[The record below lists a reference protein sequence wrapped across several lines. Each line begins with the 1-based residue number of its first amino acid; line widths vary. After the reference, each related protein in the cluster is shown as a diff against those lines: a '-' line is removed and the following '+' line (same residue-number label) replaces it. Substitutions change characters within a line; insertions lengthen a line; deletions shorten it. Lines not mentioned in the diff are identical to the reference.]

1 MWLSIREMIGWG
13 LTLVGLVLI
22 LILVF
27 LALERQILEAIALS
41 IPATVV
47 FRSGI
52 GLVRL
57 ATAARLASD
66 TLSGSQDRS

>member
-1 MWLSIREMIGWG
+1 MWLTIREIVGWG
-13 LTLVGLVLI
+13 LTIIGLI
-22 LILVF
+22 MIIILVF
-27 LALERQILEAIALS
+27 LAVERQILEAIAVA

-57 ATAARLASD
+57 ATAARLATDSLNRID
-66 TLSGSQDRS
+66 GQ

>member
-1 MWLSIREMIGWG
+1 MWLTIRELMGWA
-13 LTLVGLVLI
+13 LTLIGLVMI
-22 LILVF
+22 FILVF
-27 LALERQILEAIALS
+27 LALERQILEAIAVS

-57 ATAARLASD
+57 ATAARLASE
-66 TLSGSQDRS
+66 TVNGAKDRF

>member
-1 MWLSIREMIGWG
+1 MRVGLIVREAIGWLLIVAG
-13 LTLVGLVLI
+13 LAMIAYVLI
-22 LILVF
+22 LAGNRSV
-27 LALERQILEAIALS
+27 LEAGAVS

-57 ATAARLASD
+57 AVAARVAAAIS
-66 TLSGSQDRS
+66 SP

>member
-1 MWLSIREMIGWG
+1 MWLTIREIVGWG
-13 LTLVGLVLI
+13 LTLVGLVMI
-22 LILVF
+22 VILVF
-27 LALERQILEAIALS
+27 LAIERQILEAIAVS

-57 ATAARLASD
+57 ATAARLATDSLNRID
-66 TLSGSQDRS
+66 GQ

>member
-1 MWLSIREMIGWG
+1 MWLTIREIVGWG
-13 LTLVGLVLI
+13 LTIVGLVMI
-22 LILVF
+22 VILVF
-27 LALERQILEAIALS
+27 LAIERQILEAIAVS

-57 ATAARLASD
+57 ATAARLATDSLNRID
-66 TLSGSQDRS
+66 GQ

>member
-1 MWLSIREMIGWG
+1 MWLTIREIVGWG
-13 LTLVGLVLI
+13 LTVVGLVMI
-22 LILVF
+22 FILVF
-27 LALERQILEAIALS
+27 LAIERQILEAIAVS

-66 TLSGSQDRS
+66 SLNRIQGQ

>member
-1 MWLSIREMIGWG
+1 MI
-13 LTLVGLVLI
+13 V
-22 LILVF
+22 ILVF
-27 LALERQILEAIALS
+27 LAIERQILEAIAVS

-57 ATAARLASD
+57 ATAARLATDSLNRID
-66 TLSGSQDRS
+66 GQ

>member
-1 MWLSIREMIGWG
+1 MWLTIREVIGWA
-13 LTLVGLVLI
+13 LTVFGLVLI
-22 LILVF
+22 MILVY

-41 IPATVV
+41 IPATIV

-57 ATAARLASD
+57 ATAARLAE
-66 TLSGSQDRS
+66 